1 VYTYIMSRRTQI
13 TFKDRQHRFLLEESV
28 RTGLSMAE
36 LVRRAIDDVYR
47 PGKRLKLRGLEL
59 RGGLFREAD
68 PWIVGRKV
76 LPRKP
81 RLSDEVY

>member
-28 RTGLSMAE
+28 RTGLPMAE
-36 LVRRAIDDVYR
+36 LVRRAVDDVYT
-47 PGKRLKLRGLEL
+47 PGKRLKIAGWEW
-59 RGGLFREAD
+59 RGGVFREAD
-68 PWIVGRKV
+68 PSIVGREV

-81 RLSDEVY
+81 RLSDDVY

>member
-1 VYTYIMSRRTQI
+1 VYTYGMSRRTQI

-28 RTGLSMAE
+28 RTGLPMAE
-36 LVRRAIDDVYR
+36 LVRRAIDDVYL
-47 PGKRLKLRGLEL
+47 PGKRLKIRGLEW

-68 PWIVGRKV
+68 PAIVGRKV

-81 RLSDEVY
+81 RLSDDVY